1 MNQTISPETPP
12 DQHASPTTS
21 EDITPPWLLDSDRE
35 LLRVLYAQRDEQLQQ
50 LSALQLAGARQK
62 LIDIVERQIAMLNHA
77 IRHAEE
83 QAALHARQSEIRRV
97 D

>member
-1 MNQTISPETPP
+1 MSQTISPQTPP
-12 DQHASPTTS
+12 DQHASPAS
-21 EDITPPWLLDSDRE
+21 AGDEAPPWQLETDRQLLKF
-35 LLRVLYAQRDEQLQQ
+35 LYAQRDEQLQQ
-50 LSALQLAGARQK
+50 LSVLQLAAAK
-62 LIDIVERQIAMLNHA
+62 PKSITIVEHQITMLNHA